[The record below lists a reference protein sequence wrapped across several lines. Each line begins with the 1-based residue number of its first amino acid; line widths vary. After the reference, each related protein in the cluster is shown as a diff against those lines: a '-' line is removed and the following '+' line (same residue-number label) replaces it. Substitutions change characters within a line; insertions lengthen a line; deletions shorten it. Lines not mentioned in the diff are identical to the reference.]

1 MPLLPLLLLLSIAA
15 ALPAAAQEIRIER
28 DGSRTLVHETLVPAA
43 PAAVWEAIATAEGWR
58 GWAAPLAWTAPA
70 DPDLIETSYDPA
82 AKPGDAGN
90 IQQRIV
96 ARLPGRLLVFRT
108 VKTPS
113 GFPHAQAFLG
123 VTQFFELAPEG
134 AGTRVRLTGVNYP
147 AGAEGDARLGFF
159 RDGNRIALEQLRKS
173 LQAGPGDGKQ
183 PPG

>member
-58 GWAAPLAWTAPA
+58 GWAAPLAWTAPE
-70 DPDLIETSYDPA
+70 DPDLLETSYDRA
-82 AKPGDAGN
+82 ASPGDAGN
-90 IQQRIV
+90 IQQRMI

-108 VKTPS
+108 VRTPA
-113 GFPHAQAFLG
+113 GFPHAQAYRG
-123 VTQFFELAPEG
+123 VTSFFELSPEG

-147 AGAEGDARLGFF
+147 AGAEGDALLGFF
-159 RDGNRIALEQLRKS
+159 VEGNRIALDQLRTRF
-173 LQAGPGDGKQ
+173 LTGPIDWNK
-183 PPG
+183 PR